1 MASPSEPTNGM
12 KGMVETKGTDGTNGT
27 NGDYNFT
34 HLSSSN
40 SKLLENIKP
49 PSGPLPPLAK
59 ASRHAPLKANRDGIT
74 AAFNQFAQSIHAP
87 QKPLP
92 TQVGDG
98 TYSVRKRETGLRLDL
113 KYIGWKDVKT
123 FVDIIKSKIHGNE
136 PMDDKTMLMERIIQ
150 LVAGLP
156 TKSRSRVLLTDQ
168 FINELWYSLDHPVLT
183 YIGEQYMYRT
193 ADGSYN
199 NPIFPQMGA
208 AGTTYARSVRATIM
222 APGAPPD
229 PGLIYDSVMRRSS
242 SGYKKHPNNV
252 SSILWYW
259 ATIIIH
265 DLFWT
270 DYPDMNKSKT
280 SSYLDLSP
288 LYGSN
293 QKMQNTIRTFHD
305 GKLKP
310 DAYADKRLNGM
321 PPGVSVLLVMFNRF
335 HNHVAEHLALINE
348 GGRFTPPPG
357 PRPGLSGPEPIEVNS
372 SKEDDTKRKIDD
384 AWKKYD
390 EDLFQTARLVTS
402 GLYINI
408 TLVDYVRNIVNLNR
422 CDTTWTLDPRAQMGR
437 DSGTEAGAAAGTGNV
452 VSAEFNLCY
461 RWHSCISEK
470 DDKWIQEF
478 YMDLFGKS
486 ATEVGVQ
493 DLVVGFAKFEKS
505 IPEDPAQRTFGGYHR
520 DPDTGRFNDD
530 ELVECITSAIED
542 CAGAFGARNVPVA
555 MRPVEILGII
565 QGRKWHVAGLNEF
578 RRHFGLKPYDTFEE
592 LNSDPE
598 VASCLKH
605 LYEHPDFVELYPGLV
620 AEEAKKPMVPGVGIA
635 PTYTISRVVLSDAV
649 CLVRGDRYY
658 TTDYSPRGLTNW
670 GFNEVQYDLNTNHG
684 CCFYKLFIRAFP
696 NHFKH
701 NSVYAHYPMVIPAEN
716 LRILKSLN
724 RAELFTWERP
734 SRTAT
739 SVEVSTYGG
748 ASQVLENTDKFNV
761 MWQNG
766 LASPLGSNGSHSTLI
781 SNPSSY
787 SGDGFKEAVRR
798 FYKEKTLQLLKTK
811 SYVLAGCTYV
821 DLVRDVGNL
830 VNVHF
835 ISHLFSLPLKTA
847 FNSKGIYTEEELYSV
862 LTLVFITVF
871 LDIDPVKTFL
881 LRQAAK
887 TVSEQLCKL
896 IKTNVGAVTGWGPKA
911 LFSGGEDRNESVHVH
926 GSNMIKAWSKEG
938 LSTSAIASGQI
949 LPSISFMVPNQG
961 MLFAQAVDFYLSPAG
976 KEHLSRIQFLASQEP
991 SQQTDSFLLGY
1002 AMEAIRMSG
1011 YSGTYREAAVSDAVE
1026 EDNGRSIPVRQGAR
1040 VFVNFAS
1047 SSKDA
1052 SRFPNPE
1059 TINPNRPLESYVHY
1073 GLSPHICIGP
1083 EVSQVAL
1090 TEMFRAVFSKR
1101 NLRRAPG
1108 PQGELK
1114 KIPRGDGL
1122 TAYLTEDWSS
1132 ISPVP
1137 TSMRVC
1143 WDED

>member
-1 MASPSEPTNGM
+1 MASHSELANGLNGTNG
-12 KGMVETKGTDGTNGT
+12 TKGT
-27 NGDYNFT
+27 NGDYTVT
-34 HLSSSN
+34 HTSLAN
-40 SKLLENIKP
+40 SKISDKINP
-49 PSGPLPPLAK
+49 PPGSLPPLAK
-59 ASRHAPLKANRDGIT
+59 AVQHEPLRANREGI
-74 AAFNQFAQSIHAP
+74 AAALSQFSQSIHAP

-113 KYIGWKDVKT
+113 NYLGWKDIKT
-123 FVDIIKSKIHGNE
+123 VVDIIKSKIHGNE

-156 TKSRSRVLLTDQ
+156 TKSRSRVVLTDQ
-168 FINELWYSLDHPVLT
+168 FINELWYCLDHPVLT

-193 ADGSYN
+193 ADGSFN
-199 NPIFPQMGA
+199 NPLCPQMGA
-208 AGTTYARSVRATIM
+208 AGTNYARSVRPTIM
-222 APGAPPD
+222 VPGALPD
-229 PGLIYDSVMRRSS
+229 PGLIYDSVMKRSS
-242 SGYKKHPNNV
+242 SGYRKHPNNV

-270 DYPDMNKSKT
+270 DYQDMNKSKT

-293 QKMQNTIRTFHD
+293 QEMQNSIRTFQG

-321 PPGVSVLLVMFNRF
+321 PPGVSVLLIMFNRF

-357 PRPGLSGPEPIEVNS
+357 PRPGLSGPQPVNEDQ
-372 SKEDDTKRKIDD
+372 KEDEARRKSDD

-437 DSGTEAGAAAGTGNV
+437 DSGTQPGAAAGTGNV

-470 DDKWIQEF
+470 DDRWIQEF

-486 ATEVGVQ
+486 ATEVGIQ
-493 DLVVGFAKFEKS
+493 DMMAGFAKFDRS
-505 IPEDPAQRTFGGYHR
+505 VPEDPAQRTFGGYRR
-520 DPDTGRFNDD
+520 DPDTGRFGDD
-530 ELVECITSAIED
+530 DLVECITSAIED

-555 MRPVEILGII
+555 MRPVEILGIL

-598 VASCLKH
+598 VASCLRH

-620 AEEAKKPMVPGVGIA
+620 AEEAKEPMVPGVGIA

-658 TTDYSPRGLTNW
+658 TTDYSPRSLTNW

-696 NHFKH
+696 NHFKQ
-701 NSVYAHYPMVIPAEN
+701 NSVYAHYPMVIPSEN
-716 LRILKSLN
+716 RRILTSLN

-734 SRTAT
+734 SCTAT
-739 SVEVSTYGG
+739 CVEVTTYSG
-748 ASQVLENTDKFNV
+748 AVQVLENADKFKL
-761 MWQNG
+761 MWENG
-766 LASPLGSNGSHSTLI
+766 LGSLLERGGNHAAFGLSPSNHSQAGLTAAAKGFYRDMTL
-781 SNPSSY
+781 
-787 SGDGFKEAVRR
+787 R
-798 FYKEKTLQLLKTK
+798 LLETK
-811 SYVLAGCTYV
+811 SYVLAGSTYV
-821 DLVRDVGNL
+821 DLIRDIGNIA
-830 VNVHF
+830 NVHF
-835 ISHLFSLPLKTA
+835 VSRLFNLPLITA
-847 FNSKGIYTEEELYSV
+847 SDPKGLYTEEELYSI
-862 LTLVFITVF
+862 LALIFITVF
-871 LDIDPVKTFL
+871 LDYDPVKTFP
-881 LRQAAK
+881 LRQAGK

-896 IKTNVGAVTGWGPKA
+896 IETNLGSSTGWGLKGW
-911 LFSGGEDRNESVHVH
+911 FSGGGDKKDPEFQ
-926 GSNMIKAWSKEG
+926 GSNLIKGWSKDG
-938 LSTSAIASGQI
+938 MSAYGIASGQI
-949 LPSISFMVPNQG
+949 LPIIASMVPSQG

-976 KEHLSRIQFLASQEP
+976 KEHLPQIQRLAREEA
-991 SQQTDSFLLGY
+991 SQQTDSLLLGY
-1002 AMEAIRMSG
+1002 AMEAIRMAG
-1011 YSGTYREAAVSDAVE
+1011 YLGTYREVAVSDVVK
-1026 EDNGRSIPVRQGAR
+1026 EDNGKSIPVRQGDR
-1040 VFVNFAS
+1040 VFVSFRS
-1047 SSKDA
+1047 SARDA
-1052 SRFPNPE
+1052 SIFPEPE
-1059 TINPNRPLESYVHY
+1059 KINPKRPIESYVHY
-1073 GLSPHICIGP
+1073 GLGPHACLGP

-1090 TEMFRAVFSKR
+1090 TEMVRAVFGKK

-1122 TAYLTEDWSS
+1122 PSYLTEDWSS